1 MDKVTETVIETS
13 DDSKNFFKFVFNFD
27 DDNKCELLNL
37 FQYALI
43 AIIPIILILKAVK
56 NLIPEEDDSK
66 GSLEIFAECIGQII
80 LILGLMWFSDKIIRF
95 IPTYSKCEYSKF
107 IPTNFIL
114 PFLIILFTMQ
124 TKLGAKINI
133 LSDRLIDLWH
143 GRSNEPPP
151 KNGGN
156 SGGVVR
162 VSQPLAGQHQPS
174 QADYL
179 DNNQLLPS
187 NRQLT
192 TMPTQQVPQQMAPQQ
207 SPDFNNMYQNN
218 DTPLPDAMVPGQIQ
232 EPMAANEAFGG
243 MFGGSS
249 W

>member
-107 IPTNFIL
+107 IPTK
-114 PFLIILFTMQ
+114 M
-124 TKLGAKINI
+124 
-133 LSDRLIDLWH
+133 
-143 GRSNEPPP
+143 
-151 KNGGN
+151 
-156 SGGVVR
+156 
-162 VSQPLAGQHQPS
+162 
-174 QADYL
+174 
-179 DNNQLLPS
+179 
-187 NRQLT
+187 
-192 TMPTQQVPQQMAPQQ
+192 
-207 SPDFNNMYQNN
+207 
-218 DTPLPDAMVPGQIQ
+218 
-232 EPMAANEAFGG
+232 
-243 MFGGSS
+243 
-249 W
+249 